1 MMKNLSAVVAVAAS
15 LLFAAAGNQTPAAG
29 YQPPPCT
36 LSLTQAQDYALLHSR
51 DIEAT
56 RIQIDKA
63 TAQIDEVLAG
73 YYPVLGTQLTSAYLS
88 NVSVL
93 ALPLG
98 AGGTMVVVPLSAHAN
113 YDARLTLSQTLYSGG
128 RIGLGRQMA
137 ELARTFQQ
145 DSLALK
151 AQDLR
156 YDVHQTFNTVLLL
169 RQLLELTRQSR
180 QLAQDH
186 LAVVDTL
193 YQNGYVS
200 RYDVVRTSV
209 QVDNIA
215 PQITRLE
222 NGIQMALEAFKLTIG
237 MPLDQEVELQGKLEE
252 PVDSISEQAALD
264 LALANRTELKMLAE
278 GVRLTQLNRSMTK
291 ANYLPAVG
299 ASAMYDLER
308 PVSIGGSGWGSNLTL
323 ALGLNYTLFDG
334 MKTRAQLRQADY
346 DLKTLA
352 LYGGLA
358 RDGIATEVKEA
369 VTSIRTAQAAVA
381 AARGSIGSAEEGV
394 KLAEARY
401 AEGHGANLDVL
412 DAQLALFQA
421 QVDLLTAVNDE
432 DVAHARLTKVMGK

>member
-1 MMKNLSAVVAVAAS
+1 MRNLFIVIAVTASLVFAAS
-15 LLFAAAGNQTPAAG
+15 GSQLPAAG
-29 YQPPPCT
+29 YRPPPCT
-36 LSLTQAQDYALLHSR
+36 LSLAQAQDYALQHSR
-51 DIEAT
+51 DIAAT

-63 TAQIDEVLAG
+63 TARIDEVLAN

-98 AGGTMVVVPLSAHAN
+98 PGGQMVVVPLSAHAN

-128 RIGLGRQMA
+128 RIELGRQMA

-145 DSLALK
+145 DSLTLK
-151 AQDLR
+151 KQNLA
-156 YDVHQTFNTVLLL
+156 YDVHQAFNSVLLL
-169 RQLLELTRQSR
+169 QQLLELTRQSR

-193 YQNGYVS
+193 YQSGYVS

-215 PQITRLE
+215 PQITQLE

-237 MPLDQEVELQGKLEE
+237 MPLDQDVELQGKLEE
-252 PVDSISEQAALD
+252 PPDSISEQAALD
-264 LALANRTELKMLAE
+264 SALADRTELKMLAE
-278 GVRLTQLNRSMTK
+278 DVRLTQLNRSMTK
-291 ANYLPAVG
+291 ANYIPAVG
-299 ASAMYDLER
+299 ASAIYDFER
-308 PVSIGGSGWGSNLTL
+308 PAGIGGSGWGSNLTL

-369 VTSIRTAQAAVA
+369 VTSIRTAQAAVV
-381 AARGSIGSAEEGV
+381 AARGSIGAAEEGV

-421 QVDLLTAVNDE
+421 QVGLLTAINNE
-432 DVAHARLTKVMGK
+432 DVAHARLIEVMGK